1 MSVPDASS
9 GRLVAT
15 APVSAR
21 ARQAYTDWV
30 DRDLNFE
37 PMSFGQA
44 RRSSAWRVDGG
55 RTQLPAE
62 RPGPPEQGGP
72 FAVAR
77 DVMVSY
83 EFADPALV
91 RAVYS
96 ASSELEGRLMLLV
109 GRFLG
114 LRFHMGVRVGGVVD
128 EHTESGGRPVQR
140 FRWHYRTLEGHLE
153 RGHMEYELL
162 KWTDSGTVEFIIRAY
177 SQRAPIDNV
186 IVRLGFRLF
195 GRSTQL
201 RFYERS
207 LRRMETFVARRATTT
222 DRGSDMARRYEFA
235 FDPRF
240 RGLLRLAGITPE
252 RSHVDVTDRYLEAR
266 FGSWVVRTPL
276 GNIAGVAITGPHRPF
291 RAIGP
296 RYSPSTQSLTFGSN
310 ARRTVRLEFRE
321 PVTGLEPTGS
331 LRHPSLSLSI
341 AEPEK
346 LKADLDGATTQR

>member
-1 MSVPDASS
+1 MSAPVAPSA
-9 GRLVAT
+9 LVTT
-15 APVSAR
+15 ARVSAR
-21 ARQAYTDWV
+21 ARRAYADWG

-37 PMSFGQA
+37 PVTFDQA
-44 RRSSAWRVDGG
+44 RRSPAWRVDEG
-55 RTQLPAE
+55 RTQLPSE
-62 RPGPPEQGGP
+62 RPGPAEQDGP
-72 FAVAR
+72 FAVAH
-77 DVMVSY
+77 DVMVAY

-96 ASSELEGRLMLLV
+96 PSSELEGRTMLLV

-128 EHTESGGRPVQR
+128 EHTECGGRPVQR
-140 FRWHYRTLEGHLE
+140 FRWHYRTLDGHLE

-162 KWTDSGTVEFIIRAY
+162 KWTDTGTVEFIIRAY
-177 SQRAPIDNV
+177 SQRARIDNV

-195 GRSTQL
+195 GRSSQL

-207 LRRMETFVARRATTT
+207 LRRMETFVATRATTT
-222 DRGSDMARRYEFA
+222 EGGPDMATRYEFA

-252 RSHVDVTDRYLEAR
+252 RSHVDVTDGHLEAR
-266 FGSWVVRTPL
+266 FGPWIVRTPL
-276 GNIAGVAITGPHRPF
+276 GNIAGVVITGPHRPF

-296 RYSPSTQSLTFGSN
+296 RYSPSTHSLTFGSN
-310 ARRTVRLEFRE
+310 AWRTLRLEFRD
-321 PVTGLEPTGS
+321 PVTGIEPTGS
-331 LRHPSLSLSI
+331 LRHPSLSLSV

-346 LKADLDGATTQR
+346 LKADLDGATTRR